1 MKVEGEPTK
10 RFKVKF
16 GNETVG
22 GFDAAAEVKAFAA
35 KRLDRQCT
43 IYDRRTVVKLTELK
57 D

>member
-22 GFDAAAEVKAFAA
+22 EFDAAAEVKAFAA
-35 KRLDRQCT
+35 KRLDRQRT